1 MRLSNRNKTGY
12 FQFIS
17 TLTIVLFL
25 AGLALFCLERY
36 VYRYLGPES
45 YFFVIIPTFIL
56 VIFYLRGRQIF
67 EYDSDGEALNLKN
80 RNVVLFLE
88 KPLSDEFPKYK
99 FLSYEIVNFYLIK
112 KLYVRISSKK
122 SNTII
127 LKYDISYLTN
137 KELNDLRFSLNKVTK
152 MNRENKERENT

>member
-56 VIFYLRGRQIF
+56 MIFYLRGRQIF
-67 EYDSDGEALNLKN
+67 EYDSDGEALNLKI
-80 RNVVLFLE
+80 RKTF
-88 KPLSDEFPKYK
+88 K
-99 FLSYEIVNFYLIK
+99 
-112 KLYVRISSKK
+112 
-122 SNTII
+122 
-127 LKYDISYLTN
+127 
-137 KELNDLRFSLNKVTK
+137 
-152 MNRENKERENT
+152 

>member
-1 MRLSNRNKTGY
+1 MRLSNRNKAGY

-25 AGLALFCLERY
+25 SGVALFCLERY
-36 VYRYLGPES
+36 VYHYLGSES
-45 YFFVIIPTFIL
+45 YLFIIIPTIIL
-56 VIFYLRGRQIF
+56 IVFYLRGRQIF

-99 FLSYEIVNFYLIK
+99 FISYEIVNFYVIK
-112 KLYVRISSKK
+112 KLYVKISSKK
-122 SNTII
+122 SNAII

-152 MNRENKERENT
+152 MNRENKERENR